1 MADISER
8 TADWLGVR
16 YLKKLMNEEELANRF
31 EDATWHCE
39 HHNYDLNYIGKFAL
53 SELPEDT
60 GYKVVLTGEGA
71 DENFA
76 GYPTYLPD
84 FLREPD
90 HSGKFTTLSDS
101 ERKRFYAEKE
111 TEVAEYYTSVGAEAF
126 NRAPSA
132 ASRMLNNITTPA
144 SMSAFHPDCFANAA
158 KSTFPQDSLTTIA
171 NATPDHIRSSMM
183 NSWHPLHSA
192 LYAWSKG
199 HLTNNFLSCLG
210 DRTEMAHSIEART
223 PFLDHHLTEYV
234 NGLPPSVKVRYS
246 DSDQSGGKPEFTEKW
261 ILREAAR
268 PFITDELYKRKKFP
282 YSAPTVW
289 PKDGPIH
296 KLFRRLLTQENVE
309 RLGFVDWL
317 KVKDNL
323 EIAFEKGDVRAM
335 RGCYVVGQWV
345 VIGERFGIAR
355 AEVD

>member
-1 MADISER
+1 
-8 TADWLGVR
+8 
-16 YLKKLMNEEELANRF
+16 MNEEELASRF

-53 SELPEDT
+53 SELPHKT

-71 DENFA
+71 DEHFA

-90 HSGKFTTLSDS
+90 QSGKYTTLTDPMR
-101 ERKRFYAEKE
+101 EQLHIEKE
-111 TEVAEYYTSVGAEAF
+111 AEVADYYASVGAEAF
-126 NRAPSA
+126 NRAPSD
-132 ASRMLNNITTPA
+132 ASRMLNNISTPA
-144 SMSAFHPDCFANAA
+144 SMSAFQPDCFT
-158 KSTFPQDSLTTIA
+158 KSVNKTFTQDSLTTIA
-171 NATPDHIRSSMM
+171 QSIPEHIRSNIMAK
-183 NSWHPLHSA
+183 WHPLHTA
-192 LYAWSKG
+192 LYTWSKG

-234 NGLPPSVKVRYS
+234 NGLPPSVKIRYI
-246 DSDQSGGKPEFTEKW
+246 DNQGKPGFTEKW

-296 KLFRRLLTQENVE
+296 KLFLSLLTEDNVKM
-309 RLGFVDWL
+309 LGFVNWQ

-323 EIAFEKGDVRAM
+323 WDAFEKADVRAM

-345 VIGERFGIAR
+345 VIGKRFGIR
-355 AEVD
+355 KAEIE

>member
-1 MADISER
+1 MTDISER

-16 YLKKLMNEEELANRF
+16 YVKKLMNEEELANRF

-53 SELPEDT
+53 SEVPLET

-90 HSGKFTTLSDS
+90 HSGQYTTLSDAG
-101 ERKRFYAEKE
+101 RKKLHTEKE
-111 TEVAEYYTSVGAEAF
+111 AEVADYYASVGAEAF
-126 NRAPSA
+126 NRAPTA
-132 ASRMLNNITTPA
+132 ASRMLNDISTPA
-144 SMSAFHPDCFANAA
+144 SMSAFQPNCFTNTA
-158 KSTFPQDSLTTIA
+158 KGAFSQDSLTTIA
-171 NATPDHIRSSMM
+171 KSIPDHVRSSMM
-183 NSWHPLHSA
+183 NKWHPLHCA
-192 LYAWSKG
+192 LYTWSKG

-223 PFLDHHLTEYV
+223 PLLDHHLTEYV
-234 NGLPPSVKVRYS
+234 NNLPPSVKIRYS
-246 DSDQSGGKPEFTEKW
+246 ESQGKAEFTEKW

-268 PFITDELYKRKKFP
+268 PFITNELYKRKKHP

-289 PKDGPIH
+289 PEGGPIH
-296 KLFRRLLTQENVE
+296 KLFQGLLTEENVKG
-309 RLGFVDWL
+309 LGFVDWQ
-317 KVKDNL
+317 KVQDNL
-323 EIAFEKGDVRAM
+323 MIAFEKGDVRAM

-345 VIGERFGIAR
+345 VIGKRFGIPKAKL
-355 AEVD
+355 E